1 MYGGIIYGEEH
12 ARNGCAG
19 AAVALGIMILFVSSL
34 MLLFVWQLLNMGW
47 V

>member
-19 AAVALGIMILFVSSL
+19 AVVALGIMVLFVSSL
-34 MLLFVWQLLNMGW
+34 ATLFVWQLMSLGW

>member
-19 AAVALGIMILFVSSL
+19 AVAALGIMILFVSFL
-34 MLLFVWQLLNMGW
+34 AGLFVWQLVHMGL